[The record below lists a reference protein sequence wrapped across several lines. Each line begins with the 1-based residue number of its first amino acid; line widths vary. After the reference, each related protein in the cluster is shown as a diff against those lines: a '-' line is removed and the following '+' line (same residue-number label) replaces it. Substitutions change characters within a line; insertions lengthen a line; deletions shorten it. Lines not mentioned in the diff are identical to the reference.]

1 MKKKK
6 TILTVIVCI
15 LFFIIGVIYGYENP
29 ENIVLIKMKINK
41 QFSPKISEET
51 GPLQKAY
58 ANSYNVE
65 FYKIISLTEKTAF
78 ITHDENNLNFDKTSL
93 KIYTQRGYVFSFPR
107 SSFLRKELDDGI
119 FPKSKKICSNLELQN
134 LH

>member
-29 ENIVLIKMKINK
+29 EKIALIKMKINK

-78 ITHDENNLNFDKTSL
+78 I
-93 KIYTQRGYVFSFPR
+93 IY
-107 SSFLRKELDDGI
+107 KEKNGI
-119 FPKSKKICSNLELQN
+119 TFHLIKMN
-134 LH
+134 